1 MHAGLEL
8 APVLVPGTCT
18 PASIHVPGT
27 EYMYMCADV
36 KRVSTESSNATLYS
50 YTRKFRA
57 QHHFLA
63 ALPSSHLASTW
74 IRMLGTENFPSTPC
88 SMPGTRGHVCAR
100 YIELDI
106 DLYAYDDDT

>member
-1 MHAGLEL
+1 MQ
-8 APVLVPGTCT
+8 
-18 PASIHVPGT
+18 
-27 EYMYMCADV
+27 
-36 KRVSTESSNATLYS
+36 RFTLYS

-74 IRMLGTENFPSTPC
+74 IRMLGTENSPSTPC